1 MKVYYGKQDWAEGYN
16 PDGSLGD
23 VYSKIVNVPPQNS
36 TEFGWVGFNIM
47 LPNQEKPGYAASGAI
62 EPADQDPDP
71 EITLNVVNATALSYL
86 NGTFEPWDPS
96 WWNVTQVYATITLGS
111 SSGLTSGVFE
121 FQGLDNCS
129 PYTVLLK
136 GLKNDTQDRPFLISI
151 KETWLDPQNLI
162 ELTPSSTSAIVA
174 SALIGSGLIVYDL
187 NSQRKRKKPR
197 NAHFVRKNGRER
209 KGSWLK
215 RKEAR
220 AKKRSP

>member
-23 VYSKIVNVPPQNS
+23 VYSKIVNVPPNNS
-36 TEFGWVGFNIM
+36 TEVGWVGFNIM
-47 LPNQEKPGYAASGAI
+47 LPNQEKLGYAASGAI

-71 EITLNVVNATALSYL
+71 EMILNVVNSTALSIL

-96 WWNVTQVYATITLGS
+96 WWDVTQVYATITLGN
-111 SSGLTSGVFE
+111 GLTSGVFV
-121 FQGLDNCS
+121 FQRLDNSS

-151 KETWLDPQNLI
+151 KETWFDPQSLLQ
-162 ELTPSSTSAIVA
+162 LTPSSTSAIVA

-187 NSQRKRKKPR
+187 NSQHKTKKPR
-197 NAHFVRKNGRER
+197 HVHFVRKNG
-209 KGSWLK
+209 
-215 RKEAR
+215 KEQR
-220 AKKRSP
+220 RS